1 MSTTWFSV
9 ENNLIDRSDLSIY
22 EKMCSV
28 VLARYAG
35 RAEFSNMLNIQV
47 IAIRMGCSAEDAE
60 KALNSLIAKKLVT
73 LESADSIEPETLAVE
88 TAKGSGRVIKSEL
101 VAEPDKAPAKAF
113 ESLESFDDEN
123 LSSVKAA
130 EKPAAA
136 AKKKSTKKKKQ
147 EADPIQEPTAKQ
159 IRETSDERVKEIQ
172 AERVKGVSDEPA
184 APKAETSVRP
194 LVPKQVRAGV
204 QELIDEIFSIV
215 DENINDREAR
225 IILSFANNDVDL
237 VREKYKIAKR
247 SQVSDKIE
255 MLINE
260 LQRKDEPIMK
270 PNMGKDTN
278 ETGKAGGS
286 EEAKEPSKAAHPP
299 KILQNAQI
307 DLENINRMVAFKQ
320 NSYGKQNKMKKD

>member
-73 LESADSIEPETLAVE
+73 LESADSIEPETLSVE

-123 LSSVKAA
+123 LLTPKAA
-130 EKPAAA
+130 EKPAGT
-136 AKKKSTKKKKQ
+136 AKKKSTRKKKQ
-147 EADPIQEPTAKQ
+147 EAEPIK
-159 IRETSDERVKEIQ
+159 ETSAEKVREIQ
-172 AERVKGVSDEPA
+172 TEQVKGSSDEPV

-204 QELIDEIFSIV
+204 QELIDEIFTIV

-270 PNMGKDTN
+270 PNMSKETN
-278 ETGKAGGS
+278 EAAKDGGS
-286 EEAKEPSKAAHPP
+286 EAAKEPTKAAHPP

>member
-73 LESADSIEPETLAVE
+73 LESADSIEPETLSVE

-123 LSSVKAA
+123 LLTPKAA
-130 EKPAAA
+130 EKPAGT
-136 AKKKSTKKKKQ
+136 AKKKSTRKKKQ
-147 EADPIQEPTAKQ
+147 EAEPIK
-159 IRETSDERVKEIQ
+159 ETSAEKVREIQ
-172 AERVKGVSDEPA
+172 TEQVKGSSDEPV

-204 QELIDEIFSIV
+204 QELIDEIFTIV

-270 PNMGKDTN
+270 PNMSKEINEAAKD
-278 ETGKAGGS
+278 GGS
-286 EEAKEPSKAAHPP
+286 EAAKEPTKTAHPP

>member
-1 MSTTWFSV
+1 MTTTWFSV

-47 IAIRMGCSAEDAE
+47 IAIRMGCSVEEAE

-73 LESADSIEPETLAVE
+73 LEDADRIEPELLSTEAVR
-88 TAKGSGRVIKSEL
+88 ASSRVIRSEQVQPMEKS
-101 VAEPDKAPAKAF
+101 PAKAF
-113 ESLESFDDEN
+113 EALESFDEESQGTDAEPEAKP
-123 LSSVKAA
+123 KAPKKRA
-130 EKPAAA
+130 SR
-136 AKKKSTKKKKQ
+136 KKKVE
-147 EADPIQEPTAKQ
+147 EAPAPEA
-159 IRETSDERVKEIQ
+159 
-172 AERVKGVSDEPA
+172 EPA
-184 APKAETSVRP
+184 PPARP
-194 LVPKQVRAGV
+194 LVPKQVREGV
-204 QELIDEIFSIV
+204 QELIDEIFNIV

-225 IILSFANNDVDL
+225 IILSFANNDIEL
-237 VREKYKIAKR
+237 IREKYKIAKR

-260 LQRKDEPIMK
+260 LQRKDEPAIK
-270 PNMGKDTN
+270 PAAPKAEAAKGQGVKT
-278 ETGKAGGS
+278 ETAAQSAAPAGI
-286 EEAKEPSKAAHPP
+286 AHGQTP

-320 NSYGKQNKMKKD
+320 SSYGKGKK

>member
-47 IAIRMGCSAEDAE
+47 IAIRMGCSPEDAE

-73 LESADSIEPETLAVE
+73 LESADSIEPETLSVE

-113 ESLESFDDEN
+113 ESLENFDDEN
-123 LSSVKAA
+123 QPASKAA
-130 EKPAAA
+130 EKPMAT
-136 AKKKSTKKKKQ
+136 AKKKSTRKKKTDSDK
-147 EADPIQEPTAKQ
+147 ETPAEPVV
-159 IRETSDERVKEIQ
+159 ETLAEQ
-172 AERVKGVSDEPA
+172 AP
-184 APKAETSVRP
+184 PKVETGVRP

-204 QELIDEIFSIV
+204 QELIDEIFTIV

-270 PNMGKDTN
+270 PNMGKDTD
-278 ETGKAGGS
+278 EAGKDGGS
-286 EEAKEPSKAAHPP
+286 GAAKEPSKAANPP

-307 DLENINRMVAFKQ
+307 DLDNINRMVAFKQ